1 MVICAEYLLEHFGGF
16 MSGDGGGGGGGGG
29 VDDRHLPSDLLI
41 RAAVR
46 NDAHQSAATVE
57 GGGGK
62 MRGGEWRQGQ
72 GRLIAHWSRFYSDS
86 IELEKMVKPVSR
98 VKDNVWRQYR
108 HIRPNEN

>member
-16 MSGDGGGGGGGGG
+16 MSGDGGGGGGGGGGG

-57 GGGGK
+57 GEGGK
-62 MRGGEWRQGQ
+62 MRGGENGGK
-72 GRLIAHWSRFYSDS
+72 GRGDLLHTGVVS
-86 IELEKMVKPVSR
+86 IQIQL
-98 VKDNVWRQYR
+98 N
-108 HIRPNEN
+108 

>member
-1 MVICAEYLLEHFGGF
+1 
-16 MSGDGGGGGGGGG
+16 MSGDGGGGGGGGGG

-62 MRGGEWRQGQ
+62 MRGGGMEARAGETYCT
-72 GRLIAHWSRFYSDS
+72 LESFLFRF
-86 IELEKMVKPVSR
+86 
-98 VKDNVWRQYR
+98 N
-108 HIRPNEN
+108 